1 MGGAER
7 TGSGASLD
15 LPQAFFPRGALHE
28 SLLAHLTGSLIGLSI
43 VLFKEE
49 FQSARDL
56 GKGGMALKK
65 ALVFF
70 ALLILLAASPAFS
83 FNEPE
88 GYDDYR
94 WGQPFSEFQDLSD
107 HEESD
112 EEEGQ
117 LIWARA
123 DGVSRT
129 WKGLGFVENPLFFFN
144 RLRFE
149 GFLAEGCP
157 GRAEWETWC
166 EVLERELGTP
176 ARGSAEL
183 DYVRWESPDN
193 WVQIV
198 HDPDDESNIISAGAY
213 LEGLDDGESCPL
225 APEDPFEDG
234 FKGLRWGAKSYGTVN
249 IQFASRDH
257 DLNISY
263 YLGQG
268 ELNVS
273 ELGGVPMKKG
283 AFLYGFKN
291 STFSMVRGTA
301 LLKDRKAFEALG
313 EFFESF
319 LGPADTYSP
328 NVNSLWE
335 RDRYKVFLYR
345 EKDGHV
351 AFWLVNKEY
360 HR

>member
-144 RLRFE
+144 QLRFE

>member
-1 MGGAER
+1 
-7 TGSGASLD
+7 
-15 LPQAFFPRGALHE
+15 
-28 SLLAHLTGSLIGLSI
+28 
-43 VLFKEE
+43 
-49 FQSARDL
+49 
-56 GKGGMALKK
+56 MALKK

-70 ALLILLAASPAFS
+70 TLLTLLAASPAFS

-88 GYDDYR
+88 GYDSYR

-107 HEESD
+107 HEECD

-117 LIWARA
+117 LTWARA
-123 DGVSRT
+123 DSVART
-129 WKGLGFVENPLFFFN
+129 WKGLKFVESPLFFFN
-144 RLRFE
+144 QLRFE

-176 ARGSAEL
+176 SRGSAEL
-183 DYVRWESPDN
+183 DYVRWESPNN

-198 HDPDDESNIISAGAY
+198 HDPDDESNLVSAGAY
-213 LEGLDDGESCPL
+213 LEGLDGEESCPP

-249 IQFASRDH
+249 IKFVSRDH

-268 ELNVS
+268 DLKVS
-273 ELGGVPMKKG
+273 ELGGIPMKKG

-291 STFSMVRGTA
+291 STFSMLRGTA
-301 LLKDRKAFEALG
+301 LPKDREAFEGLKA
-313 EFFESF
+313 FFESF

-328 NVNSLWE
+328 NKSSLWE
-335 RDRYKVFLYR
+335 RERYKVFLYR
-345 EKDGHV
+345 EKDGSV
-351 AFWLVNKEY
+351 AFWLVNKDY

>member
-1 MGGAER
+1 M
-7 TGSGASLD
+7 
-15 LPQAFFPRGALHE
+15 
-28 SLLAHLTGSLIGLSI
+28 
-43 VLFKEE
+43 
-49 FQSARDL
+49 
-56 GKGGMALKK
+56 KK

-123 DGVSRT
+123 DGVART
-129 WKGLGFVENPLFFFN
+129 WKGLGFVESPLFFFN
-144 RLRFE
+144 QLRFE

-268 ELNVS
+268 ELDVS

-301 LLKDRKAFEALG
+301 LLKDRKAFEGLKA
-313 EFFESF
+313 FFESF
-319 LGPADTYSP
+319 LGPVDTYSP

-335 RDRYKVFLYR
+335 RDRYKAFLYR
-345 EKDGHV
+345 EKDGSV